1 MKKLFTFVVCVLMG
15 GSAFGQE
22 LVINGNL
29 EGEQEAGWSSFWIQD
44 PSKDG
49 PTDFDQGAATHSDGT
64 GGWKF
69 FAPIVDNPFK
79 KGDHCVKVHVMS
91 ETEANEAGNARYSG
105 GSPVRISYGCC
116 SSAVHN
122 PYADKTHPLR
132 SGR

>member
-1 MKKLFTFVVCVLMG
+1 MKKLITLIACVLMG
-15 GSAFGQE
+15 GSAMGQE
-22 LVINGNL
+22 LVVNGEL

-49 PTDFDQGAATHSDGT
+49 PTDFGQEAATHSDGT

-91 ETEANEAGNARYSG
+91 AKLRMGSG
-105 GSPVRISYGCC
+105 QNRGKAAHFMRVF
-116 SSAVHN
+116 
-122 PYADKTHPLR
+122 
-132 SGR
+132 